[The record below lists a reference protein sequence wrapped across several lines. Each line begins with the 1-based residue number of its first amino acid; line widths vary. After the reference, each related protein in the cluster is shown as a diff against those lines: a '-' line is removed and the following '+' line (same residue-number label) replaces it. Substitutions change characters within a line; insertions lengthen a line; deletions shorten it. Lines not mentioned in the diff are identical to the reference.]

1 VVKIMNNLNVFS
13 AHSYLFQ
20 RSRFNVERDVN
31 ITGIGVVDDDRLLLC
46 NCSETPISRP
56 TAKLES

>member
-46 NCSETPISRP
+46 NCSV
-56 TAKLES
+56 TALFK